1 MVHPELTEEN
11 RLFREA
17 IREFARREVAPL
29 VAEAEETNTA
39 TEGTSEVQ
47 RLVIAREEGYEKY
60 GGKVGNAPLKSRRS
74 QIFSRRGGGQRP
86 NLGPDRRRSF
96 PR

>member
-1 MVHPELTEEN
+1 VAHPELPEQN

-17 IREFARREVAPL
+17 IREFAERKRPLSLRGGRDEYRNRRDFEI
-29 VAEAEETNTA
+29 
-39 TEGTSEVQ
+39 Q

-86 NLGPDRRRSF
+86 NIGPDRRRSF